1 MKRIISMLLC
11 LLMLVSLS
19 AAAFADDSQLL
30 TMKMDR
36 NGRTVYYENGEK
48 VPGYVWEDVIDEF
61 HRLRHN
67 NPVNWDLFEYEEM
80 TFSMDAD
87 GDVTAL
93 SQYILCKDGKKVET
107 EDPNVAFIDSPTKVH
122 ATGAGAAAVTTY
134 DAEGNAL
141 AVSNIEVT
149 GRSFSSFVLTN
160 KCGNCGEDQGSSVHF
175 MSCGHFS
182 CDVGREGHGDAGCWI
197 AGHYKCDGGDHS
209 YCYNCLAPV
218 CNGKEHG
225 AGVCPH
231 VHNPVH
237 FAWDKY
243 PTCTVGG
250 VERIICASCGYGA
263 IIQVGPRHTFND
275 FGFCVFCGVHS
286 SKAS

>member
-1 MKRIISMLLC
+1 MKRIFSLLLC
-11 LLMLVSLS
+11 LVMLLSLS
-19 AAAFADDSQLL
+19 AAAFAEDSQTL

-36 NGRTVYYENGEK
+36 NGRNVYYENGEK
-48 VPGYVWEDVIDEF
+48 VPGYIWEDVVAEF

-87 GDVTAL
+87 GDVKAL

-107 EDPNVAFIDSPTKVH
+107 SDPNIAFIDSPTKVH
-122 ATGAGAAAVTTY
+122 ATGAGAADVTTY

-149 GRSFSSFVLTN
+149 GVSFSSFVLVN
-160 KCGNCGEDQGSSVHF
+160 KCGSCGEDQGSSVHF

-182 CDVGREGHGDAGCWI
+182 CEVGRDGHGDAGCWT

-209 YCYNCLAPV
+209 YCSNCLAPV

-225 AGVCPH
+225 VGVCPH

-237 FAWDKY
+237 FAWDKL
-243 PTCTVGG
+243 PTCTTGG
-250 VERIICASCGYGA
+250 VERIICAGCGYGA
-263 IIQVGPRHTFND
+263 IIQVGPRHWFND
-275 FGFCVFCGVHS
+275 FDLCIYCGVPRHL
-286 SKAS
+286 AD